1 MCRGALPRK
10 RRVVKIGVSP
20 MGKGTDRDISKEQKK
35 LSRSLADKLALLKK
49 TKRETSHT
57 GLVQMVFDVTPETKA
72 KLEAL
77 ARESGMSLSQA
88 AGIILEAQIAKH
100 KKLEEAIRRTI
111 SEAMQ
116 EENQR
121 FEEELVRSGQ
131 PFGIVDQPWYPHPC
145 EKDPEDRAGDRQ
157 HQRLDHQKTDHTGS
171 GRAERKAE
179 GDLSSACH
187 TMHRD
192 QARDIRARDQEN
204 EHTHRRQHA
213 KRR

>member
-10 RRVVKIGVSP
+10 LRVVKISVSP

-116 EENQR
+116 EENRR
-121 FEEELVRSGQ
+121 FEEELVRINAPTETLNNLLVEFFPQVKSKIKKG
-131 PFGIVDQPWYPHPC
+131 V
-145 EKDPEDRAGDRQ
+145 
-157 HQRLDHQKTDHTGS
+157 
-171 GRAERKAE
+171 
-179 GDLSSACH
+179 
-187 TMHRD
+187 
-192 QARDIRARDQEN
+192 
-204 EHTHRRQHA
+204 TH
-213 KRR
+213 